1 MANTTIEELQLEIQR
16 LRDLVISLSATL
28 LRNIELDPPKYRRN
42 ISSADAEHLLK
53 EAEIYFRC
61 SRTPGLDK
69 EITGGLEIAGNELM
83 ARAVE
88 IETTLQ
94 REKWKK

>member
-1 MANTTIEELQLEIQR
+1 MTKTIEELLTENHE

-28 LRNIELDPPKYRRN
+28 LRNLALDPPQYDGN
-42 ISSADAEHLLK
+42 SSRADAESFLRK
-53 EAEIYFRC
+53 ADKCFRC
-61 SRTPGLDK
+61 ARIPGLQKGIAD
-69 EITGGLEIAGNELM
+69 GLAAAGNELM

-88 IETTLQ
+88 IETKLQ